1 MRKIEKGQI
10 IKNISSSWFSLGINI
25 VTGIFLSPF
34 ILHHLGDTAF
44 GVWVLIFSVTGYYG
58 LFDLGIRSS
67 VVRYVSK
74 FTATEEDEEL
84 AKVVNTSLFSY
95 SCIGLAS
102 MVLTFLLCVY
112 VNHVFAKIPPD
123 MIPTA
128 RWLLLMVG
136 GSIALGFP
144 LGIFGG
150 FLEGL
155 QRFYILNW
163 TNVVATLLRT
173 ALIVVVLT
181 RGYGLL
187 MVAFITIFL
196 PMIAS
201 IVRAIIALHLRPVP
215 LASKYVDRATFRR
228 IVNYSSSTF
237 LIMVAG
243 RLKFKTDEI
252 VIGTMLSAA
261 AVTYFNIGNRIVD
274 YAGSVVTTLAQVFVP
289 MSSQSEAKG
298 DMNRLRKIFVVG
310 NRVCAFIIFPIC
322 ATLIIL
328 GKSVIQVWMGKK
340 YVDTS
345 YPVLVVMI
353 VACTLWWSQSASGRV
368 LFGMSK
374 HGTWAKV
381 TLIEG
386 VANLILCILL
396 VRRYGIIGDAFG
408 TAIPLT
414 CSMVFFMPRH
424 LCRLLGIRIG
434 NYVREAF
441 VLPLLITVPLALV
454 LLVMRR
460 WFTPHTYGQLAVQVL
475 VGAAVYGL
483 GLLWVFA
490 SKRALKVGE
499 LVSKGESA
507 PIENGV
513 SAPMEAYH
521 EDVYKNHQ
529 ALAVRERL

>member
-1 MRKIEKGQI
+1 MRKFEKGQI

-84 AKVVNTSLFSY
+84 AKIVNTSLFSY

-102 MVLTFLLCVY
+102 MVLTLVLCLNVE
-112 VNHVFAKIPPD
+112 HVFPKIPPD

-173 ALIVVVLT
+173 ALIVVVLN

-215 LASKYVDRATFRR
+215 LAIKCVDRATFRR

-274 YAGSVVTTLAQVFVP
+274 YAGQVVTTLAQVFVP

-322 ATLIIL
+322 ATLLIL
-328 GKSVIQVWMGKK
+328 GRSVIEVWVGKK
-340 YVDTS
+340 YVATS
-345 YPVLVVMI
+345 YPVLVIMI
-353 VACTLWWSQSASGRV
+353 IACTLWWSQSASGRV

-374 HGTWAKV
+374 HGTWAKI

-386 VANLILCILL
+386 VSNLILSIIL
-396 VRRYGIIGDAFG
+396 VRPFGIIGDAFG
-408 TAIPLT
+408 TAIPLA
-414 CSMVFFMPRH
+414 CSTIFFMPRH
-424 LCRLLGIRIG
+424 VSKLLGIRLRT
-434 NYVREAF
+434 YLREAY
-441 VLPLLITVPLALV
+441 VLPFLLTMPLVAVLLLLKQWFVPHNYRELGLQLLI
-454 LLVMRR
+454 
-460 WFTPHTYGQLAVQVL
+460 G
-475 VGAAVYGL
+475 GAVYGA
-483 GLLWVFA
+483 GLLWA
-490 SKRALKVGE
+490 HLSNRALRTGE
-499 LVSKGESA
+499 LVPAQNFEPASIVTPTPTVEPYQQDA
-507 PIENGV
+507 
-513 SAPMEAYH
+513 
-521 EDVYKNHQ
+521 
-529 ALAVRERL
+529 

>member
-1 MRKIEKGQI
+1 MRKFEKGQI

-74 FTATEEDEEL
+74 FTATDENEEL

-102 MVLTFLLCVY
+102 LLVTLLLCFNVE
-112 VNHVFAKIPPD
+112 HVFAKIPAE

-128 RWLLLMVG
+128 RWLLFMVG
-136 GSIALGFP
+136 ASVALGFP
-144 LGIFGG
+144 LGVFGG

-155 QRFYILNW
+155 QRFYVLNW
-163 TNVVATLLRT
+163 TNVIATLLRT
-173 ALIVVVLT
+173 WLIVVVLN

-187 MVAFITIFL
+187 MVAFITIVL

-201 IVRAIIALHLRPVP
+201 IVRAGIALHLRPVP
-215 LASKYVDRATFRR
+215 FGFQYIDRPTFRR

-274 YAGSVVTTLAQVFVP
+274 YAGQVVTTLAQVFTP

-298 DMNRLRKIFVVG
+298 DKNRLRKIFVVG

-328 GKSVIQVWMGKK
+328 GKSVIEVWMGKK
-340 YVDTS
+340 YLTTDS
-345 YPVLVVMI
+345 YPVLVIMI
-353 VACTLWWSQSASGRV
+353 IACTLWWSQSASGRV

-374 HGTWAKV
+374 HSTWAKI

-386 VANLILCILL
+386 VSNLILSILL
-396 VRRYGIIGDAFG
+396 VRPYGIIGDAFG
-408 TAIPLT
+408 TAIPLA
-414 CSMVFFMPRH
+414 CSTIFFMPRH
-424 LCRLLGIRIG
+424 VSKLLDIRLRTYL
-434 NYVREAF
+434 REAY
-441 VLPLLITVPLALV
+441 VLPFLLTMPLVAT
-454 LLVMRR
+454 LLLLKR
-460 WFTPHTYGQLAVQVL
+460 WFVPHNYRQLGLQL
-475 VGAAVYGL
+475 VIGGAVYGS
-483 GLLWVFA
+483 GLAWAYF
-490 SKRALKVGE
+490 SNRALQTGQLVVKAEPKPEQFEAIAEAVDSTRGE
-499 LVSKGESA
+499 V
-507 PIENGV
+507 
-513 SAPMEAYH
+513 
-521 EDVYKNHQ
+521 
-529 ALAVRERL
+529 

>member
-1 MRKIEKGQI
+1 MRKFEKGQI
-10 IKNISSSWFSLGINI
+10 VKNISSSWFSLGINI

-34 ILHHLGDTAF
+34 IVHHLGDTAF

-74 FTATEEDEEL
+74 FAATSEDEEL

-102 MVLTFLLCVY
+102 LIVTFLLCLNVS
-112 VNHVFAKIPPD
+112 HVFAKIPPE
-123 MIPTA
+123 MLPTA

-136 GSIALGFP
+136 ASVALGFP
-144 LGIFGG
+144 LGVFGG

-155 QRFYILNW
+155 QRFDITNW
-163 TNVVATLLRT
+163 TNIIATLLRT
-173 ALIVVVLT
+173 GLIVVALN

-187 MVAFITIFL
+187 MIAFITILL
-196 PMIAS
+196 PLLSS
-201 IVRAIIALHLRPVP
+201 IVRAIMAYQIRPFPVG
-215 LASKYVDRATFRR
+215 AKYVDRATFRR

-252 VIGTMLSAA
+252 VIGTMISAA

-274 YAGSVVTTLAQVFVP
+274 YAGQVVTTLAQVFTP

-322 ATLIIL
+322 AILIIL
-328 GKSVIQVWMGKK
+328 GKSVIEMWMGKK
-340 YVDTS
+340 YIETS
-345 YPVLVVMI
+345 YPVLVIMI

-374 HGTWAKV
+374 HSTWAKI

-386 VANLILCILL
+386 VSNLILSILL
-396 VRRYGIIGDAFG
+396 VRPFGIIGDAFG
-408 TAIPLT
+408 TAIPLA
-414 CSMVFFMPRH
+414 CSTILFMPRH
-424 LCRLLGIRIG
+424 VSKLLGIRLST
-434 NYVREAF
+434 YVREAYTLPFLLTAPLVAVLLLLKRWF
-441 VLPLLITVPLALV
+441 VPHNYRELGLQLLIA
-454 LLVMRR
+454 
-460 WFTPHTYGQLAVQVL
+460 G
-475 VGAAVYGL
+475 AVYGA
-483 GLLWVFA
+483 GLAWTYFNN
-490 SKRALKVGE
+490 SALRTGE
-499 LVSKGESA
+499 LVLKSDPK
-507 PIENGV
+507 PDGV
-513 SAPMEAYH
+513 SVIAGAVETYQG
-521 EDVYKNHQ
+521 DV
-529 ALAVRERL
+529 

>member
-1 MRKIEKGQI
+1 MRKLEKGQI

-102 MVLTFLLCVY
+102 LVLTLLLCVY
-112 VNHVFAKIPPD
+112 VNHVFAKIPLE

-136 GSIALGFP
+136 GSVALGFP

-163 TNVVATLLRT
+163 TNVVATLART
-173 ALIVVVLT
+173 GLIVVALN

-187 MVAFITIFL
+187 MVAFITIIL

-201 IVRAIIALHLRPVP
+201 IVRAIIALYIRPVP
-215 LASKYVDRATFRR
+215 LAAKYVDRATFRR

-328 GKSVIQVWMGKK
+328 GKSVIQVWVGKK
-340 YVDTS
+340 YVHDS

-353 VACTLWWSQSASGRV
+353 IACTLWWSQSASGRV

-374 HGTWAKV
+374 HGTWAKI

-386 VANLILCILL
+386 VANLTLSILL
-396 VRRYGIIGDAFG
+396 VRPYGIIGDAFG
-408 TAIPLT
+408 TAIPLA
-414 CSMVFFMPRH
+414 CSTIFFMPRH
-424 LCRLLGIRIG
+424 VSKLLDIRLRTYL
-434 NYVREAF
+434 REAY
-441 VLPLLITVPLALV
+441 VLPFLLTMPLVGVLLLMKQWFVPHNYRGLGLQLLI
-454 LLVMRR
+454 
-460 WFTPHTYGQLAVQVL
+460 G
-475 VGAAVYGL
+475 GAVYGA
-483 GLLWVFA
+483 GLLWA
-490 SKRALKVGE
+490 YLTNKALRTGE
-499 LVSKGESA
+499 LVIPKTATLDEVSEIADVVETYRGE
-507 PIENGV
+507 I
-513 SAPMEAYH
+513 
-521 EDVYKNHQ
+521 
-529 ALAVRERL
+529 

>member
-1 MRKIEKGQI
+1 MRKLEKGQI

-74 FTATEEDEEL
+74 FTATNEDEEL
-84 AKVVNTSLFSY
+84 AKIVNTSLFSY

-102 MVLTFLLCVY
+102 MFLTLVLCLY
-112 VNHVFAKIPPD
+112 VNHVFAKIPAE

-128 RWLLLMVG
+128 RWLLLLVG
-136 GSIALGFP
+136 GSVALGFP

-163 TNVVATLLRT
+163 TNVIATLART
-173 ALIVVVLT
+173 GLIVVALN

-187 MVAFITIFL
+187 MVAFITIAL

-201 IVRAIIALHLRPVP
+201 IVRAIIALHIRPVP
-215 LASKYVDRATFRR
+215 IAARYVDRATFRR

-322 ATLIIL
+322 AALIIL

-340 YVDTS
+340 YLTTDS
-345 YPVLVVMI
+345 YPVLVIMI
-353 VACTLWWSQSASGRV
+353 IACTLWWSQSASGRV

-374 HGTWAKV
+374 HGTWAKI

-386 VANLILCILL
+386 IANLILSILL
-396 VRRYGIIGDAFG
+396 VRPYGIIGDAFG
-408 TAIPLT
+408 TAIPLA
-414 CSMVFFMPRH
+414 CSTIFFMPRH
-424 LCRLLGIRIG
+424 VSRLLDIRLRT
-434 NYVREAF
+434 YLREAY
-441 VLPLLITVPLALV
+441 VLPFLLTMPLVAVLLLMKRWFIPQNYRGLGLQLLI
-454 LLVMRR
+454 
-460 WFTPHTYGQLAVQVL
+460 
-475 VGAAVYGL
+475 GAAVYGA
-483 GLLWVFA
+483 GLAWAHFTN
-490 SKRALKVGE
+490 RALRTGE
-499 LVSKGESA
+499 LVIPKASPTLAE
-507 PIENGV
+507 V
-513 SAPMEAYH
+513 SAIA
-521 EDVYKNHQ
+521 D
-529 ALAVRERL
+529 AVEIYRGEI

>member
-1 MRKIEKGQI
+1 MRKIEKQRI
-10 IKNISSSWFSLGINI
+10 IKNIGSSWFSLGINI

-74 FTATEEDEEL
+74 FTATEEHEEL
-84 AKVVNTSLFSY
+84 SKVVNTSLFSY
-95 SCIGLAS
+95 SSIGLAS
-102 MVLTFLLCVY
+102 MVVTLVLWFY
-112 VNHVFAKIPPD
+112 AGHVFSKIPPD
-123 MIPTA
+123 MLPTA

-136 GSIALGFP
+136 GSVALGFP
-144 LGIFGG
+144 LGVFGG

-163 TNVVATLLRT
+163 TNVVSTLLR
-173 ALIVVVLT
+173 ALLIVVALR

-187 MVAFITIFL
+187 MVAFITIML
-196 PMIAS
+196 PLLAS
-201 IVRAIIALHLRPVP
+201 IVRAVVAFWLQPVP
-215 LASKYVDRATFRR
+215 LGARYVDRATFRR

-261 AVTYFNIGNRIVD
+261 AVTYFNIGGRIVD
-274 YAGSVVTTLAQVFVP
+274 YAGQVVTTLAQVFVP

-310 NRVCAFIIFPIC
+310 NRVCALIIFPIC
-322 ATLIIL
+322 AILIIL
-328 GKSVIQVWMGKK
+328 GKSVIQVWVGKK
-340 YVDTS
+340 YVETS
-345 YPVLVVMI
+345 YPVLVIMI

-374 HGTWAKV
+374 HGTWAKI

-386 VANLILCILL
+386 VSNLILSILL
-396 VRRYGIIGDAFG
+396 VRLGFGIIGDAFG
-408 TAIPLT
+408 TAIPLA
-414 CSMVFFMPRH
+414 CSTIFFMPRH
-424 LCRLLGIRIG
+424 VSKLLDIRLRTYL
-434 NYVREAF
+434 REAY
-441 VLPLLITVPLALV
+441 VLPFLLTMPLVATLLLMKQWFVPHNYRELIL
-454 LLVMRR
+454 
-460 WFTPHTYGQLAVQVL
+460 QLAI
-475 VGAAVYGL
+475 GGAVYGA
-483 GLLWVFA
+483 GLAWAYFTN
-490 SKRALKVGE
+490 RALRTGE
-499 LVSKGESA
+499 LVVRKKDPEPEQFVAIVETVESTRGE
-507 PIENGV
+507 I
-513 SAPMEAYH
+513 
-521 EDVYKNHQ
+521 
-529 ALAVRERL
+529 

>member
-1 MRKIEKGQI
+1 MRKFEKGQI

-74 FTATEEDEEL
+74 FTATNENEEL

-102 MVLTFLLCVY
+102 MVVTLLLCFY
-112 VNHVFAKIPPD
+112 VDHVFAKIPPE

-136 GSIALGFP
+136 GSVALGFP
-144 LGIFGG
+144 LGVFNG

-163 TNVVATLLRT
+163 SNVIATLLRT
-173 ALIVVVLT
+173 VLIVVVLN
-181 RGYGLL
+181 RGYGLI
-187 MVAFITIFL
+187 MVAFITIVL

-201 IVRAIIALHLRPVP
+201 LIRAVIAMQLRPVP
-215 LASKYVDRATFRR
+215 LGAKYVDRATFRR
-228 IVNYSSSTF
+228 IANYSSSTF

-252 VIGTMLSAA
+252 VIGTMISAA

-274 YAGSVVTTLAQVFVP
+274 YAGQVVTTLAQVFVP

-340 YVDTS
+340 YVETS
-345 YPVLVVMI
+345 YPVLVIMI
-353 VACTLWWSQSASGRV
+353 IACTLWWSQSASGRV

-374 HGTWAKV
+374 HGTWAKI

-386 VANLILCILL
+386 VSNLILSILL
-396 VRRYGIIGDAFG
+396 VRPFGIIGDAFG
-408 TAIPLT
+408 TAIPLA
-414 CSMVFFMPRH
+414 CSTIFFMPRH
-424 LCRLLGIRIG
+424 VSNLLHIRLRTYL
-434 NYVREAF
+434 REAYMLPFLLTIPLVAVLLLMKQWF
-441 VLPLLITVPLALV
+441 VPHNYRGLGLQLLI
-454 LLVMRR
+454 
-460 WFTPHTYGQLAVQVL
+460 G
-475 VGAAVYGL
+475 GAVYGAE
-483 GLLWVFA
+483 LLWA
-490 SKRALKVGE
+490 YLSNRALHTGE
-499 LVSKGESA
+499 LVPAEDFETA
-507 PIENGV
+507 PILTP
-513 SAPMEAYH
+513 AR
-521 EDVYKNHQ
+521 
-529 ALAVRERL
+529 AVEPYQQDA

>member
-1 MRKIEKGQI
+1 MRKFEKGQI

-84 AKVVNTSLFSY
+84 AKIVNTSLFSY
-95 SCIGLAS
+95 GCIGLAS
-102 MVLTFLLCVY
+102 MVLTLVLCLNVE
-112 VNHVFAKIPPD
+112 HVFPKIPPD

-173 ALIVVVLT
+173 ALIVVVLN

-201 IVRAIIALHLRPVP
+201 IVRAIIALHLRPFP
-215 LASKYVDRATFRR
+215 LAAKYVDRATFRR

-274 YAGSVVTTLAQVFVP
+274 YAGQVVTTLAQVFVP

-322 ATLIIL
+322 ATLLIL
-328 GKSVIQVWMGKK
+328 GRSVIEVWVGKK
-340 YVDTS
+340 YVATS
-345 YPVLVVMI
+345 YPVLVIMI
-353 VACTLWWSQSASGRV
+353 IACTLWWSQSASGRV

-374 HGTWAKV
+374 HGTWAKI

-386 VANLILCILL
+386 VSNLILSIIL
-396 VRRYGIIGDAFG
+396 VRPFGIIGDAFG
-408 TAIPLT
+408 TAIPLA
-414 CSMVFFMPRH
+414 CSTIFFMPRH
-424 LCRLLGIRIG
+424 VSKLLGIRLRT
-434 NYVREAF
+434 YLREAY
-441 VLPLLITVPLALV
+441 VLPFLLTMPLVAVLLLLKQWFVPHNYRELGLQLLI
-454 LLVMRR
+454 
-460 WFTPHTYGQLAVQVL
+460 G
-475 VGAAVYGL
+475 GAVYGA
-483 GLLWVFA
+483 GVLWAYFTN
-490 SKRALKVGE
+490 KALRTGE
-499 LVSKGESA
+499 LVPAQNFEPA
-507 PIENGV
+507 PIVTPTPTVEPYQQD
-513 SAPMEAYH
+513 A
-521 EDVYKNHQ
+521 
-529 ALAVRERL
+529 

>member
-1 MRKIEKGQI
+1 MRKFEKGQI

-34 ILHHLGDTAF
+34 ILHRLGDTAF

-102 MVLTFLLCVY
+102 VVLTLVLSFY
-112 VNHVFAKIPPD
+112 VDHVFRKIPPD
-123 MIPTA
+123 MLPTA

-136 GSIALGFP
+136 SSVALGFP
-144 LGIFGG
+144 LGVFNG

-163 TNVVATLLRT
+163 SNVIATLLRT
-173 ALIVVVLT
+173 ALIVVALN

-187 MVAFITIFL
+187 MIAFITIIL
-196 PMIAS
+196 PLMAS
-201 IVRAIIALHLRPVP
+201 ILRAVIALRLRPVP
-215 LASKYVDRATFRR
+215 LGLHYVDRGTFRR
-228 IVNYSSSTF
+228 IATYSSSTF

-243 RLKFKTDEI
+243 RLKFRTDEI
-252 VIGTMLSAA
+252 VIGTMMSAA

-274 YAGSVVTTLAQVFVP
+274 YAGQVVTTLAQVFVP

-322 ATLIIL
+322 ATLLIL
-328 GKSVIQVWMGKK
+328 GRSVIEVWVGKK
-340 YVDTS
+340 YVATS
-345 YPVLVVMI
+345 YPVLVIMI
-353 VACTLWWSQSASGRV
+353 IACTLWWSQSASGRV

-374 HGTWAKV
+374 HGTWAKI

-386 VANLILCILL
+386 VSNLILSIILI
-396 VRRYGIIGDAFG
+396 RPFGIIGDAFG
-408 TAIPLT
+408 TAIPLA
-414 CSMVFFMPRH
+414 CSTIFFMPRH
-424 LCRLLGIRIG
+424 VSKLLGIRLRT
-434 NYVREAF
+434 YLREAY
-441 VLPLLITVPLALV
+441 VLPLLLTLPLVAV
-454 LLVMRR
+454 LLLMQR
-460 WFTPHTYGQLAVQVL
+460 WFIPHNYRELGLQLVI
-475 VGAAVYGL
+475 GGAVYGT
-483 GLLWVFA
+483 GLLWA
-490 SKRALKVGE
+490 YLANNALRTGE
-499 LVSKGESA
+499 LVVKEDPNPLEISVTA
-507 PIENGV
+507 PAVET
-513 SAPMEAYH
+513 YQQ
-521 EDVYKNHQ
+521 DV
-529 ALAVRERL
+529 

>member
-1 MRKIEKGQI
+1 MRKFEKGQI
-10 IKNISSSWFSLGINI
+10 IKNVSSSWFSLGINI

-84 AKVVNTSLFSY
+84 AKVVNTSLFTY

-102 MVLTFLLCVY
+102 MLVTFVLCFY
-112 VNHVFAKIPPD
+112 VDHVFRKIPPD
-123 MIPTA
+123 MMPTA

-136 GSIALGFP
+136 SSVALGFP

-173 ALIVVVLT
+173 ALIVVVLN

-187 MVAFITIFL
+187 MVAFITIIL
-196 PMIAS
+196 PLLAS
-201 IVRAIIALHLRPVP
+201 IFRGVIALRLRPVP
-215 LASKYVDRATFRR
+215 LGLRYVDRSTFRR
-228 IVNYSSSTF
+228 IANYSSSTF

-252 VIGTMLSAA
+252 VIGTMMSAA
-261 AVTYFNIGNRIVD
+261 AITYFNIGNRIVD
-274 YAGSVVTTLAQVFVP
+274 YAGQVVTTLAQVFVP

-322 ATLIIL
+322 ATLLIL
-328 GKSVIQVWMGKK
+328 GKSVIEVWMGKR
-340 YVDTS
+340 YVTAS
-345 YPVLVVMI
+345 YPVLVIMI
-353 VACTLWWSQSASGRV
+353 IACTLWWSQSASGRV

-374 HGTWAKV
+374 HGTWAKI

-386 VANLILCILL
+386 VSNLILSIILI
-396 VRRYGIIGDAFG
+396 RPFGIIGDAFG
-408 TAIPLT
+408 TAIPLA
-414 CSMVFFMPRH
+414 CSTIFFMPRH
-424 LCRLLGIRIG
+424 VSKLLSIRLTTYL
-434 NYVREAF
+434 REAY
-441 VLPLLITVPLALV
+441 VLPLLLTAPLAAV
-454 LLVMRR
+454 LLLMQR
-460 WFTPHTYGQLAVQVL
+460 WFVPHNYRQLGLQLAI
-475 VGAAVYGL
+475 GGTVYGL
-483 GLLWVFA
+483 GLLWA
-490 SKRALKVGE
+490 HMSNRALRTGE
-499 LVSKGESA
+499 LVAKEA
-507 PIENGV
+507 PTPAEIV
-513 SAPMEAYH
+513 VATP
-521 EDVYKNHQ
+521 
-529 ALAVRERL
+529 AVETYQQDMSS

>member
-1 MRKIEKGQI
+1 MRKFEKNQI
-10 IKNISSSWFSLGINI
+10 VKNISSSWFSLGINI

-74 FTATEEDEEL
+74 FTATNDDEEL

-102 MVLTFLLCVY
+102 MVVTLLLCLFVDR
-112 VNHVFAKIPPD
+112 VFAKIPPE
-123 MIPTA
+123 MFPTA

-136 GSIALGFP
+136 GSVALGFP

-155 QRFYILNW
+155 QRFYITNW
-163 TNVVATLLRT
+163 TNVIATLLRT
-173 ALIVVVLT
+173 ALIVVVLN

-187 MVAFITIFL
+187 MVAFITIIL
-196 PMIAS
+196 PLIAS
-201 IVRAIIALHLRPVP
+201 IVRAVMAYQIRPFP
-215 LASKYVDRATFRR
+215 LGAKYVDRATFRR

-252 VIGTMLSAA
+252 VIGTMISAA

-274 YAGSVVTTLAQVFVP
+274 YAGQVVTTLAQVFTP

-328 GKSVIQVWMGKK
+328 GKSVIEVWMGKK
-340 YVDTS
+340 YLTTNS
-345 YPVLVVMI
+345 YPVLVIMI
-353 VACTLWWSQSASGRV
+353 VACSLWWSQSASGRI

-374 HGTWAKV
+374 HSTWAKI

-386 VANLILCILL
+386 VSNLILSIIL
-396 VRRYGIIGDAFG
+396 VRPYGIIGDAFG
-408 TAIPLT
+408 TAIPLA
-414 CSMVFFMPRH
+414 CSTILFMPRH
-424 LCRLLGIRIG
+424 VCKLLGIRLWT
-434 NYVREAF
+434 YLREAYA
-441 VLPLLITVPLALV
+441 LPFLLTVPLVAT
-454 LLVMRR
+454 LLLLKQ
-460 WFTPHTYGQLAVQVL
+460 WFVPHNYRQLGLQL
-475 VGAAVYGL
+475 LIGGAVYGA
-483 GLLWVFA
+483 GLAWAYLTH
-490 SKRALKVGE
+490 KALSTGE
-499 LVSKGESA
+499 LVVKKDPRPEEVGVIA
-507 PIENGV
+507 PAVETYQG
-513 SAPMEAYH
+513 
-521 EDVYKNHQ
+521 DV
-529 ALAVRERL
+529 

>member
-1 MRKIEKGQI
+1 MRKFEKGQI

-34 ILHHLGDTAF
+34 ILHRLGDTAF

-102 MVLTFLLCVY
+102 TLVTLALCFNVD
-112 VNHVFAKIPPD
+112 HVFRKIPLE
-123 MIPTA
+123 MMPTA

-136 GSIALGFP
+136 SSIALGFP
-144 LGIFGG
+144 LGVFNG

-163 TNVVATLLRT
+163 SNVIATLLRT
-173 ALIVVVLT
+173 ALVVVVLN

-187 MVAFITIFL
+187 MVTFITIIL
-196 PMIAS
+196 PLIAS
-201 IVRAIIALHLRPVP
+201 IVRAVIALHLRPVP
-215 LASKYVDRATFRR
+215 LGFKYVDRATFRR

-243 RLKFKTDEI
+243 RLKFKTDEV

-274 YAGSVVTTLAQVFVP
+274 YAGGVVTTLAQVFVP
-289 MSSQSEAKG
+289 MSSQSDAKG

-322 ATLIIL
+322 AVLIML
-328 GKSVIQVWMGKK
+328 GRSVIEVWVGKK
-340 YVDTS
+340 YVETS
-345 YPVLVVMI
+345 YPVLVIMI
-353 VACTLWWSQSASGRV
+353 IACTLWWSQSASGRV

-374 HGTWAKV
+374 HGTWAKI

-386 VANLILCILL
+386 VSNLILSILL
-396 VRRYGIIGDAFG
+396 VRPFGIIGDAFG
-408 TAIPLT
+408 TAIPLA
-414 CSMVFFMPRH
+414 CSTIFFMPRH
-424 LCRLLGIRIG
+424 VSKLLGIRLRT
-434 NYVREAF
+434 YLREAY
-441 VLPLLITVPLALV
+441 VLPLFLTMPLVAV
-454 LLVMRR
+454 LLLLKQ
-460 WFTPHTYGQLAVQVL
+460 WFVPHNYRELGLQLLIA
-475 VGAAVYGL
+475 GAVYGA
-483 GLLWVFA
+483 GLLWAYFTN
-490 SKRALKVGE
+490 KALRTGE
-499 LVSKGESA
+499 LVPARDLEPA
-507 PIENGV
+507 PI
-513 SAPMEAYH
+513 ATPTP
-521 EDVYKNHQ
+521 
-529 ALAVRERL
+529 AVEPYQQDA

>member
-1 MRKIEKGQI
+1 MRKFEKGQI

-84 AKVVNTSLFSY
+84 AKIVNTSLFSY

-102 MVLTFLLCVY
+102 MVLTLVLFLNVE
-112 VNHVFAKIPPD
+112 HVFPKIPPD

-173 ALIVVVLT
+173 ALIVVVLN

-187 MVAFITIFL
+187 MVAFVTIFL

-215 LASKYVDRATFRR
+215 LAIKYVDRATFRR

-274 YAGSVVTTLAQVFVP
+274 YAGQVVTTLAQVFVP

-322 ATLIIL
+322 ATLLIL
-328 GKSVIQVWMGKK
+328 GRSVIEVWVGKR
-340 YVDTS
+340 YVATS
-345 YPVLVVMI
+345 YPVLVIMI
-353 VACTLWWSQSASGRV
+353 IACTLWWSQSASGRV

-374 HGTWAKV
+374 HGTWAKI

-386 VANLILCILL
+386 VSNLILSIIL
-396 VRRYGIIGDAFG
+396 VRPFGIIGDAFG
-408 TAIPLT
+408 TAIPLA
-414 CSMVFFMPRH
+414 CSTIFFMPRH
-424 LCRLLGIRIG
+424 VSKLLGIRLRT
-434 NYVREAF
+434 YLREAY
-441 VLPLLITVPLALV
+441 VLPFLLTMPLVAVLLLLKQWFVPHNYRELGVQLLI
-454 LLVMRR
+454 
-460 WFTPHTYGQLAVQVL
+460 G
-475 VGAAVYGL
+475 GAVYGA
-483 GLLWVFA
+483 GVLWAYFTN
-490 SKRALKVGE
+490 KALRTGE
-499 LVSKGESA
+499 LVPSQDLEPA
-507 PIENGV
+507 PIVTPTPIVEPYQQD
-513 SAPMEAYH
+513 A
-521 EDVYKNHQ
+521 
-529 ALAVRERL
+529 